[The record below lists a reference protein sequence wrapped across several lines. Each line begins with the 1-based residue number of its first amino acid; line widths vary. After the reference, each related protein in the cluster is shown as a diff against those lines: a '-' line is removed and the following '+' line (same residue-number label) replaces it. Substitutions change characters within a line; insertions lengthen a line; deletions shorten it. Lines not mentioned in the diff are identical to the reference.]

1 VRVNAVLNYCLRSAW
16 QLSKGLLWMN
26 WQVQRSGP
34 GPDKRRQSS
43 SPATALWVEPV
54 AYPPRERSFW
64 ARIGPR
70 ASPSIFSG
78 IADKAASSSG
88 PPRLRS
94 ALGFTRDRSLPF
106 GSSAPFCRERLA
118 CGLDAIT
125 ISGRLGHGSLA
136 IMLRV
141 HGHWFPNERY
151 RLQGSWRRALPKAPN
166 QSGYGSGS
174 QIARADDMLEVFVAS
189 C

>member
-1 VRVNAVLNYCLRSAW
+1 VRVNAVLNYCLRNAW

-26 WQVQRSGP
+26 WQMRRSDSGP
-34 GPDKRRQSS
+34 ASAASFIAGDRRRRSK
-43 SPATALWVEPV
+43 PV
-54 AYPPRERSFW
+54 GYPPRERSSG

-70 ASPSIFSG
+70 ASLSMFSG

-94 ALGFTRDRSLPF
+94 AFGFTRDRSLPF
-106 GSSAPFCRERLA
+106 GWSLPFCRERPA
-118 CGLDAIT
+118 CGLDAMT

-151 RLQGSWRRALPKAPN
+151 RPQGSWRRALPKAPN
-166 QSGYGSGS
+166 QSGCWFGFSD
-174 QIARADDMLEVFVAS
+174 RTRR
-189 C
+189 